1 MELFA
6 LFRIINNNLYT
17 ASAKCCIANLHRV
30 SFRDERNTYS
40 QGGSSSMTKVNPLTH
55 FIGGH
60 HVEGTSERFSNVYNP
75 ATGEVIANV
84 PLASKEE
91 VQEAIGKA
99 KEAFPAWRDMSVA
112 KRAEIVLK
120 FRNLLVEHTAKIIR
134 IICTESGKT
143 EEDAQGELTRGIE
156 SVDLAMSA
164 PHLMKGEY
172 SVNVGGGINAYSAK
186 YPLGVVAAIAPF
198 NFPIMV
204 PLAQTSMAVAV
215 GNAVILKAS
224 ERVPMTALYISDLWK
239 EAGVPDGIWTVVN
252 GDKEAV
258 NELLAHKDVE
268 AISFVGSTP
277 VARYIYET
285 GAKYGKR
292 VVALGGGKNN
302 MVVMPDANLE
312 QVANAFIS
320 AGYGAASQRCMAI
333 STLIA
338 VGKET
343 GDRLAKIVQEKV
355 QALKVGPYDEKPD
368 YGPVISQ
375 QAKEAILTSIAQGE
389 KEGAELLVDGRQ
401 AAITK
406 ESAGFFLA
414 PTLFDHVKPGMEI
427 YEEEIF
433 GPVRNIV
440 RTETLDEAIQLIN
453 EHELGNGV
461 TIFTND
467 GLAARK
473 FTTEIDVGMV
483 GVNVPIPI
491 PVGYHNFAGFKGS
504 RFGDGQMFGP
514 DQARFYTKTKMISE
528 RWVEPSEENKLSF
541 AFPSDYK

>member
-1 MELFA
+1 
-6 LFRIINNNLYT
+6 
-17 ASAKCCIANLHRV
+17 
-30 SFRDERNTYS
+30 
-40 QGGSSSMTKVNPLTH
+40 MTNSTTVKELTH
-55 FIGGH
+55 FIGGQQTA
-60 HVEGTSERFSNVYNP
+60 GASGRFSDVYNP
-75 ATGEVIANV
+75 ATGEVIAKV
-84 PLASKEE
+84 PLASVAE
-91 VQEAIGKA
+91 VKTAVQKA
-99 KEAFPAWRDMSVA
+99 SEAFPAWRDLSVA

-120 FRNLLVEHTAKIIR
+120 FRNLLTANTEKVIDL
-134 IICTESGKT
+134 ICTESGKT
-143 EEDAQGELTRGIE
+143 VEDAMGEITRGLE
-156 SVDLAMSA
+156 SVDLAISA

-224 ERVPMTALYISDLWK
+224 ERVPMTALYISELWK
-239 EAGVPDGIWTVVN
+239 EAGLPDGIWTVVN

-258 NELLAHKDVE
+258 NELLENPAVE

-285 GAKYGKR
+285 SAKYGKR

-302 MVVMPDANLE
+302 MVVMPDADLE

-333 STLIA
+333 STLMT
-338 VGKET
+338 VGQDT
-343 GDRLAKIVQEKV
+343 ADRLVDILKEKIE
-355 QALKVGPYDEKPD
+355 ALKVGAYQDGAD
-368 YGPVISQ
+368 YGPVISP
-375 QAKEAILTSIAQGE
+375 QAKQSVLAAIDQGE
-389 KEGAELLVDGRQ
+389 AEGATLVVDGREKE
-401 AAITK
+401 ITK
-406 ESAGFFLA
+406 NSKGFFLA

-427 YEEEIF
+427 YDQEVF

-440 RTETLDEAIQLIN
+440 RVDTLDEAISLIN

-467 GLAARK
+467 GSAARK

-514 DQARFYTKTKMISE
+514 DQARFYTKSKMISE
-528 RWVEPSEENKLSF
+528 RWITPSDTSGLSF
-541 AFPSDYK
+541 AFPSNK